1 MEQLQLAFE
10 SLQEAWAQLIDT
22 FAEIWERIK
31 QIVSDAWAAITDL
44 LCFWNCEEQ
53 ENLKQSYIEEVD
65 SSKLFQYNNFAD

>member
-1 MEQLQLAFE
+1 MEQLQTALKE
-10 SLQEAWAQLIDT
+10 LECSWEVLKDT

-31 QIVSDAWAAITDL
+31 QVISDAWAAITDL

-65 SSKLFQYNNFAD
+65 SSKLFQYNKFAD

>member
-22 FAEIWERIK
+22 FAEIWERVK

-44 LCFWNCEEQ
+44 FCKEQ
-53 ENLKQSYIEEVD
+53 KNSKNSFIEVD
-65 SSKLFQYNNFAD
+65 SSELFQYNNFAD